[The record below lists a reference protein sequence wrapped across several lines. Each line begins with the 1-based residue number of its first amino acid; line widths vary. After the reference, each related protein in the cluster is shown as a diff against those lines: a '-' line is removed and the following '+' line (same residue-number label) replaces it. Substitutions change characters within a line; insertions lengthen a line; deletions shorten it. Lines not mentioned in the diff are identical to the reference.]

1 MRDEN
6 LLTFSKKVFKIPSG
20 LKFWVFKMDWTRNG
34 TWDLKKTT
42 QKTNLHESNKQV
54 KCKFSCIKMVVKLF
68 YNPYQALKS
77 NIIIRTLIKDK
88 HITLPILMLYNF
100 QNKKNK
106 PTLSF
111 EIISTRNCLLR
122 MVCHLI
128 GPIWLK
134 ERNLML
140 ESW

>member
-1 MRDEN
+1 
-6 LLTFSKKVFKIPSG
+6 
-20 LKFWVFKMDWTRNG
+20 
-34 TWDLKKTT
+34 
-42 QKTNLHESNKQV
+42 
-54 KCKFSCIKMVVKLF
+54 MVVKLF

-77 NIIIRTLIKDK
+77 NI
-88 HITLPILMLYNF
+88 TLPILMLYNI

-128 GPIWLK
+128 GPI
-134 ERNLML
+134 
-140 ESW
+140 

>member
-1 MRDEN
+1 
-6 LLTFSKKVFKIPSG
+6 
-20 LKFWVFKMDWTRNG
+20 
-34 TWDLKKTT
+34 
-42 QKTNLHESNKQV
+42 
-54 KCKFSCIKMVVKLF
+54 MVVKLF

-77 NIIIRTLIKDK
+77 YIIIRTLIKDK

-106 PTLSF
+106 STLSF

-128 GPIWLK
+128 GPI
-134 ERNLML
+134 
-140 ESW
+140 

>member
-1 MRDEN
+1 
-6 LLTFSKKVFKIPSG
+6 
-20 LKFWVFKMDWTRNG
+20 
-34 TWDLKKTT
+34 
-42 QKTNLHESNKQV
+42 
-54 KCKFSCIKMVVKLF
+54 MVVKLF

-77 NIIIRTLIKDK
+77 YIIIRTLIKDK

-128 GPIWLK
+128 GPI
-134 ERNLML
+134 
-140 ESW
+140 

>member
-1 MRDEN
+1 
-6 LLTFSKKVFKIPSG
+6 
-20 LKFWVFKMDWTRNG
+20 
-34 TWDLKKTT
+34 
-42 QKTNLHESNKQV
+42 
-54 KCKFSCIKMVVKLF
+54 MVVKLF

-77 NIIIRTLIKDK
+77 YIIIRTLIKDK

-106 PTLSF
+106 STPSF

-128 GPIWLK
+128 GPI
-134 ERNLML
+134 
-140 ESW
+140 

>member
-1 MRDEN
+1 MKIYLRFPRKYLKYHRVWN
-6 LLTFSKKVFKIPSG
+6 SGFSRWTG
-20 LKFWVFKMDWTRNG
+20 LATG
-34 TWDLKKTT
+34 LETWKKKTMH
-42 QKTNLHESNKQV
+42 LHEFNKQV

-68 YNPYQALKS
+68 YNPYQALKR

-106 PTLSF
+106 STLSF

-128 GPIWLK
+128 GPIWLQ

>member
-1 MRDEN
+1 
-6 LLTFSKKVFKIPSG
+6 
-20 LKFWVFKMDWTRNG
+20 
-34 TWDLKKTT
+34 
-42 QKTNLHESNKQV
+42 
-54 KCKFSCIKMVVKLF
+54 MVVKLL

-106 PTLSF
+106 STLSF

-128 GPIWLK
+128 GPI
-134 ERNLML
+134 
-140 ESW
+140 

>member
-1 MRDEN
+1 
-6 LLTFSKKVFKIPSG
+6 
-20 LKFWVFKMDWTRNG
+20 
-34 TWDLKKTT
+34 
-42 QKTNLHESNKQV
+42 
-54 KCKFSCIKMVVKLF
+54 MVVKLF

-106 PTLSF
+106 STLSF

-128 GPIWLK
+128 GPI
-134 ERNLML
+134 
-140 ESW
+140 

>member
-34 TWDLKKTT
+34 TWDLKK
-42 QKTNLHESNKQV
+42 KPMHLHEFNKQV

-77 NIIIRTLIKDK
+77 YIIIRTLIKDK

-106 PTLSF
+106 STLSF

>member
-1 MRDEN
+1 
-6 LLTFSKKVFKIPSG
+6 
-20 LKFWVFKMDWTRNG
+20 
-34 TWDLKKTT
+34 
-42 QKTNLHESNKQV
+42 
-54 KCKFSCIKMVVKLF
+54 MVVKLF

-77 NIIIRTLIKDK
+77 YIIIRTFIKDK

-106 PTLSF
+106 STLSF

-128 GPIWLK
+128 GPI
-134 ERNLML
+134 
-140 ESW
+140 